1 MDRLDKMLYSEL
13 KREEAPSEF
22 KSIIKNSLN
31 DNKVKKGTKHYSL
44 IKIVTT
50 ACASLL
56 ITAGIVY
63 ASTTVIEK
71 IWKQP
76 EKTVNFFS
84 ENNTNTVT
92 EEEKKSAMSETEAKE
107 YAKKLLKKFGYE
119 NEKIESVE
127 LNNKTIDF
135 EVTWKVKTKNGISIS
150 FNAIGENEYI
160 RFNNDN
166 VLNENIHKYRTN
178 KEEAEKTARSLCETY
193 GYDLEDYTFVQI
205 NANSNKEDEAYIWY
219 VDFYKEY
226 DGIVNPYQAIHIGF
240 IPEINE
246 LYFLDV
252 RNSKY
257 ENNPVEITE
266 EQAKQIVLET
276 EKKIDIV
283 YEIKNININLDI
295 ERMNGDSYL
304 RITDY
309 EQYRKQQQSEYL
321 GEDVEYKTDNT
332 VRKVW
337 MVTIEYDIP
346 ETVDRFNDSFNTFDE
361 HYTYYVD
368 TTTGEIIG
376 GSPNYYRKIR

>member
-1 MDRLDKMLYSEL
+1 MDKLDKMLFSEL

-22 KSIIKNSLN
+22 KSIIKSSLN
-31 DNKVKKGTKHYSL
+31 DNNVKRKHYSL
-44 IKIVTT
+44 IKIATT

-71 IWKQP
+71 IWKKP

-92 EEEKKSAMSETEAKE
+92 EEEKKNAMSETEAKE

-119 NEKIESVE
+119 NEKIELIKLS
-127 LNNKTIDF
+127 NQTIDF
-135 EVTWKVKTKNGISIS
+135 EVIWEIKTKNNISIN
-150 FNAIGENEYI
+150 FNAIKKDEYI
-160 RFNNDN
+160 RFRNKGL
-166 VLNENIHKYRTN
+166 LNKNIHGYKTN
-178 KEEAEKTARSLCETY
+178 KLEAEKTAKSLCKKY
-193 GYDLEDYTFVQI
+193 GYDLEEYTMVKVY
-205 NANSNKEDEAYIWY
+205 ANSNKEDEAYIWY
-219 VDFYKEY
+219 VNFYKEY

-276 EKKIDIV
+276 ESKIDTV

-295 ERMNGDSYL
+295 DKMNGDSYL
-304 RITDY
+304 RTTDY
-309 EQYRKQQQSEYL
+309 EQYRKQQQGEYL
-321 GEDVEYKTDNT
+321 GKDVTYRTDNT

-337 MVTIEYDIP
+337 MVTIVYDIP
-346 ETVDRFNDSFNTFDE
+346 ETVDRFDDSFNPFDE
-361 HYTYYVD
+361 YYTYYVD
-368 TTTGEIIG
+368 ATTGEVIG
-376 GSPNYYRKIR
+376 GSPNYYKIRGR